1 MEREGFQMNTIAERI
16 KFAMKAKNKKQV
28 DIVKD
33 TGISKGAFSSYLSG
47 QYNPKADKMELI
59 ADSLDVDLR
68 WLYGENVPMEN
79 AQKDDTA
86 LQYVFY
92 NNSCSEYLLDDLD
105 DMYIAMKTQYSA
117 LIPRFYVLV
126 NRSGN
131 EVHIL
136 PLFLREDSSE
146 FYDCNGIAMVKD
158 AFNIEDFKHNKNILF
173 TEGKTDAKYFK
184 KAIEI
189 FFKGKVDFEVKWIGK
204 ENEKGNPIN
213 TGKDALNNVER
224 LLDTNPGM
232 FENVIG
238 LLYDCDTNKVVKET
252 DLYFEYCLENIPQQ
266 HYKIGVENLLNL
278 PADFDY
284 AKFYSESKS
293 EDGYGAPK
301 SISKLNKNELCEY
314 ICSSENSVEYLK
326 NFKKIIMEINKK
338 FIELKNK
345 N

>member
-1 MEREGFQMNTIAERI
+1 MNTIAERI

-47 QYNPKADKMELI
+47 QYNPKADKLELI

-146 FYDCNGIAMVKD
+146 FYECPSDFFHADKHSVLTELTYSQSEKCYQITDGQFIRP
-158 AFNIEDFKHNKNILF
+158 IEEFEKEL
-173 TEGKTDAKYFK
+173 AK
-184 KAIEI
+184 E
-189 FFKGKVDFEVKWIGK
+189 
-204 ENEKGNPIN
+204 
-213 TGKDALNNVER
+213 AL
-224 LLDTNPGM
+224 
-232 FENVIG
+232 
-238 LLYDCDTNKVVKET
+238 
-252 DLYFEYCLENIPQQ
+252 
-266 HYKIGVENLLNL
+266 
-278 PADFDY
+278 
-284 AKFYSESKS
+284 
-293 EDGYGAPK
+293 
-301 SISKLNKNELCEY
+301 
-314 ICSSENSVEYLK
+314 YLK
-326 NFKKIIMEINKK
+326 QNAQ
-338 FIELKNK
+338 
-345 N
+345 